1 MDSID
6 ASSHSYFQRR
16 PSLPVPPPPE
26 TESEYE
32 PYYSDAASDSYTESY
47 TEGRDEETASETDEP
62 FPPPEYPPN
71 TAPWRYPPTSWELEL
86 EGLAHTLPLKADRE
100 DEIDTTSESKEWLA
114 PKRDVDASCS
124 TERLDVNALEYSVD
138 QDRVALVCPE
148 GPQTRVV
155 DPRSIQLRWLHIRR
169 ATLDLAILRKY
180 VVDCP
185 FLSNDMKSVAIQV
198 MTEVENKFS
207 SRFGNSTCIRPG
219 SIRCIGSY
227 PPSDGG
233 PSKKTKPVI
242 FVSSQYLNL
251 QPVEAHHKH
260 DLGQLPQ
267 PLLRCLYGYDVDAGR
282 ENDQAVRKMSISSK
296 EVLHVG
302 QLWCLLVGPGIL
314 ITMSQHSIDELRG
327 QHITLERGAKPLTI
341 RLIDEDGSVCQFV
354 VQRDCSYVELL
365 GRAVFRAKRPGADA
379 RGYDLLDRNRH
390 ILNAKK
396 WLQISAS
403 TTINHYVVHLKTKIV
418 SNPGYAYPGYPML
431 TSQTGNM
438 SSTMPYSYPPR
449 QYGSHH
455 SMVPN
460 GMLVL
465 PRFPN
470 HSPAPKQKDKSKRAT
485 PTTSTSN
492 TESGHIHWIPF
503 FSWLPEGEASGQTPE
518 AGDRHLFKTL
528 DQVEK
533 ALSSSQGE
541 SYLDAFQCAFQ
552 DLLHRHELHLPT
564 STSSKENPLV
574 KPADEKGDSASNP
587 TSPISQERG
596 PTIKV
601 TDEPKAG
608 PSPTSIDS
616 GPRGKAP
623 GFSNY
628 LSPTVEEASMTSRD
642 SDDLSDS
649 SRPPSR
655 RSRMKRAFS
664 GKSESR
670 KQEQFSDHQ
679 AVERCEELKQKVME
693 ASLKILASFLLDGGK
708 SLDHPVL
715 MRFWGSVD
723 AILRQ
728 ISWAYASSPGKACMI
743 RNFDA
748 VSSLSDKATTLGPR
762 EETWTGCPS
771 CRSERVYGSAA
782 EALQH
787 LHSYHSQRVTCGS
800 EDVWPFNDPSFVWVY
815 SNTHGGQDRTSVERI
830 EDVVNKFSHD
840 LLSLHST
847 VEELHLLAARAFKTD
862 KMEKTPPHSQKLR
875 ALFGELASLYILKG
889 SHLSLL
895 NRLSLPATGKD
906 ASGEIE
912 RISRQITETESG
924 ESRRLDLAKNLS
936 EGIKSDIIVLTNTT
950 ATAGGLGAEAV
961 GTEFLVLA
969 LMLNLQSR
977 PLKIPKNVKK
987 GKVTRSDGEMEVVE
1001 TYQNYVAKLHIQANR
1016 RPQKRLF
1023 LDINAVQEEIDALLV
1038 MGNCQ
1043 WVVVNNFM
1051 RLIWPWSFHVPEPT
1065 RMDLHLIEDRYA
1077 RSHMNKRATVDSDLL
1092 TLREKTTALKEN
1104 VKQTVEVLEENHG
1117 KAIRVFTIVTLFF
1130 LPLSFVSSFMG
1141 MNTMD
1146 IRDMDHNQTI
1156 YWTVAVPVTVG
1167 TMALALIYAYRGQE
1181 ISDWIVSRT
1190 K

>member
-1 MDSID
+1 M
-6 ASSHSYFQRR
+6 
-16 PSLPVPPPPE
+16 PPLPVPQPPE
-26 TESEYE
+26 TEYEYE

-155 DPRSIQLRWLHIRR
+155 DPRSIQLRWL
-169 ATLDLAILRKY
+169 
-180 VVDCP
+180 
-185 FLSNDMKSVAIQV
+185 
-198 MTEVENKFS
+198 
-207 SRFGNSTCIRPG
+207 FGNSTCIRPG

-233 PSKKTKPVI
+233 PPKKTKPVI

-438 SSTMPYSYPPR
+438 SSTMPYIFPPR

-518 AGDRHLFKTL
+518 AGDKHLFKTL

-533 ALSSSQGE
+533 ALSSSQRA
-541 SYLDAFQCAFQ
+541 SYLEAFQCTFQ
-552 DLLHRHELHLPT
+552 DLLHRHELHLPA
-564 STSSKENPLV
+564 SASLKPNPLV
-574 KPADEKGDSASNP
+574 NQANENGEKTSKSN
-587 TSPISQERG
+587 SPISQADR

-601 TDEPKAG
+601 TNEPKAG
-608 PSPTSIDS
+608 PSPTSSDS
-616 GPRGKAP
+616 GPRGKVP

-655 RSRMKRAFS
+655 RSKMKRAFS
-664 GKSESR
+664 SKSESKR
-670 KQEQFSDHQ
+670 KEQIPDHQ
-679 AVERCEELKQKVME
+679 TTGRCEELKQKVLE
-693 ASLKILASFLLDGGK
+693 ASLKILASFVPDG
-708 SLDHPVL
+708 
-715 MRFWGSVD
+715 VD
-723 AILRQ
+723 AIFRQ
-728 ISWAYASSPGKACMI
+728 ISWAYVGNTGMAYMI

-748 VSSLSDKATTLGPR
+748 LSSLSDEATTLGPR
-762 EETWTGCPS
+762 EETWADCPY

-800 EDVWPFNDPSFVWVY
+800 ENVWPFDDPSFVWLY
-815 SNTHGGQDRTSVERI
+815 PTTHGGQDRTNVERV
-830 EDVVNKFSHD
+830 EDAVNKFIHD
-840 LLSLHST
+840 LLELHST

-875 ALFGELASLYILKG
+875 ALFGELASFYILKG

-895 NRLSLPATGKD
+895 NRLSLPTTGKD
-906 ASGEIE
+906 ASGELE
-912 RISRQITETESG
+912 RISRQTTEIELE

-936 EGIKSDIIVLTNTT
+936 EGTKSDIIVLTNTT

-961 GTEFLVLA
+961 GAEFLVLA

-977 PLKIPKNVKK
+977 PLKIPKKVKD
-987 GKVTRSDGEMEVVE
+987 GKANRSDGEMEVVE

-1077 RSHMNKRATVDSDLL
+1077 RSHMNKRASVDSDLL

-1104 VKQTVEVLEENHG
+1104 VKQIVEVLEENHG

-1146 IRDMDHNQTI
+1146 IRDMEHNQTI
-1156 YWTVAVPVTVG
+1156 YWTAAVPVTVG
-1167 TMALALIYAYRGQE
+1167 TMALALMLSATVLPAPKSFDTEHETGMTITLHFCPDCGTTMWKEASAPQFKGVKIVQAGTLTDPTNFTGKIDVELYAPERASWLAAVEGATQKE
-1181 ISDWIVSRT
+1181 QL
-1190 K
+1190 